1 MFTINDFAIQHG
13 SHVNAEKERD
23 EYWKYIPLY
32 QAALRGDWESAERF
46 FMRDEG
52 SLTARITK
60 FSETALHISVAAG
73 SGSPKSIL
81 FVKNLLEKMPL
92 EALEIGDQFNAT
104 ALHNAAWVGNL
115 EAAKALVEKHQRL
128 LYRSDSRKLLPLHLA
143 AMNAH
148 KETLLYLLEVT
159 NCDPV
164 SKLFSDDDSAADFF
178 IFVIVAGFYDV
189 ALDLVHK
196 YPSLAMA
203 KRDNDDCALKAISRK
218 VSAFPSGDHPN
229 FWQRIIYNYNPS
241 TQYST
246 YRQQKAGTVLAKI
259 KGPTSLVLR
268 VCGYDRVLSL
278 SVSAEE
284 DVNPVKLEDDSI
296 TDTNEGDI
304 ENPVNISRVTV
315 QKYRWGQLLMEWFS
329 LSGLS

>member
-1 MFTINDFAIQHG
+1 MAG
-13 SHVNAEKERD
+13 SSHPEKERD

-46 FMRDEG
+46 FKRDEG

-60 FSETALHISVAAG
+60 FSETALHISVSAG

-81 FVKNLLEKMPL
+81 FLKNLLEKMPL

-115 EAAKALVEKHQRL
+115 EAAKALVEKHQSL
-128 LYRSDSRKLLPLHLA
+128 LYRSDSRNLLPLHLA
-143 AMNAH
+143 ALNAH

-164 SKLFSDDDSAADFF
+164 SELFSNDDSAADFL
-178 IFVIVAGFYDV
+178 ILVIVSGFYDV

-196 YPSLAMA
+196 YPSLATA
-203 KRDNDDCALKAISRK
+203 KRDNNDCALKAISRK
-218 VSAFPSGDHPN
+218 MSAFPSGNHPN
-229 FWQRIIYNYNPS
+229 FWQRIIYNY
-241 TQYST
+241 
-246 YRQQKAGTVLAKI
+246 
-259 KGPTSLVLR
+259 
-268 VCGYDRVLSL
+268 
-278 SVSAEE
+278 
-284 DVNPVKLEDDSI
+284 VNPVKLEDASI
-296 TDTNEGDI
+296 TNTNEGDI
-304 ENPVNISRVTV
+304 ENPVNSSRVTV